1 VSHLLDTNVVIGI
14 LRGNRQI
21 ISRLNRH
28 SPADL
33 FIPSITLHELYYG
46 AFRSERSAKALRD
59 VDQLAFTVLDFGPE
73 DARLAGNIRY
83 LIAKAGQPIG
93 PMDVLIAGQA
103 LARDLTLVTRN
114 TREFGRVEG
123 LRVENWEA

>member
-14 LRGNRQI
+14 LRGDRQI
-21 ISRLNRH
+21 ISRLNLH
-28 SPADL
+28 APHEV
-33 FIPSITLHELYYG
+33 FIPSVVLHELYYG

-59 VDQLAFTVLDFGPE
+59 VDQLTFPVLEFDPA
-73 DARLAGNIRY
+73 DARLAGNVRY
-83 LIAKAGQPIG
+83 LLAKNGQPIG

-114 TREFGRVEG
+114 TREFMRVDG
-123 LRVENWEA
+123 LRLENWEA